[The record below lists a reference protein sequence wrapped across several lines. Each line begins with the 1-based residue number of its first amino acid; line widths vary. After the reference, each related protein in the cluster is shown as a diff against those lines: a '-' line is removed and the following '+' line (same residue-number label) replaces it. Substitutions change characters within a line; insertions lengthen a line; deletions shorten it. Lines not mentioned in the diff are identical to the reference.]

1 MMDINALR
9 KFADTFGP
17 AIEAIPAVI
26 DAVSKKAD
34 LDREMAV
41 LLKDIAAA
49 KVEIQKSYDEADAR
63 IAVANQTLTELLEKQ
78 GQVVKETD
86 AARKAADEKAKRTL
100 TATNDKVVAAEA
112 QLAGLQN
119 KILSADADL
128 QAKLQAMELEASN
141 KQAELEAKTK
151 DAEKRFA
158 AAEKALESLKAKLG

>member
-1 MMDINALR
+1 MAAR
-9 KFADTFGP
+9 QRE
-17 AIEAIPAVI
+17 IEVAKAEV
-26 DAVSKKAD
+26 KKA
-34 LDREMAV
+34 
-41 LLKDIAAA
+41 
-49 KVEIQKSYDEADAR
+49 YDEADAR

-86 AARKAADEKAKRTL
+86 AARKTADEKAKRTL
-100 TATNDKVVAAEA
+100 TATNDKIVAAEA

-128 QAKLQAMELEASN
+128 QAKLQAMELEATN

-151 DAEKRFA
+151 DAEKRYA